1 MEAVVDRNTEV
12 LLDSLFRDY
21 ERLAALA
28 DQAFETMQRDYGDLI
43 KCQRRCTDCCYAV
56 FGLFPVE
63 AVYLKCQ
70 FERLDGAGK
79 EEILL
84 RTAQTEAD
92 LQRLQE
98 RLARFDG
105 EPGIQNRMLARERI
119 RCPLLNG
126 EEECALYPHRP
137 ITCRVYGI
145 PVAVHGQGRVCWK
158 AGFANGEAYPTFNL
172 DAVYKELYRL
182 SRVLLEETGAKEPEK
197 AALLLS
203 VAKALKTPLVDLVR
217 GEWA

>member
-1 MEAVVDRNTEV
+1 MEAI
-12 LLDSLFRDY
+12 LSSLFRDY
-21 ERLAALA
+21 EQLAALA
-28 DQAFETMQRDYGDLI
+28 DRTFEVMQRDYGDSVR
-43 KCQRRCTDCCYAV
+43 CRRGCTDCCYAV

-63 AVYLKCQ
+63 AVYLKHR
-70 FERLDGAGK
+70 FDELSGAVK

-84 RTAQTEAD
+84 RTVQADED

-105 EPGIQNRMLARERI
+105 DPRMQGHIIARERI
-119 RCPLLNG
+119 RCPLLNA

-145 PVAVHGQGRVCWK
+145 PVAIHGQGRVCWK
-158 AGFANGEAYPTFNL
+158 AGFESGEAYPTFNL
-172 DAVYKELYRL
+172 DAVYRKLYRL
-182 SRVLLEETGAKEPEK
+182 SQVLLEEAGANDPEK

-203 VAKALKTPLVDLVR
+203 VAKALKTPLTDLVR